1 MCSKEVLET
10 PPWACQMHL
19 NVYSNNPSALMRTS
33 NPSTCSDAGEM
44 SHDNIKFIFAKYSNI
59 KKRAIQEL
67 RSHYFIDIVIFEWL
81 PPSTVGAIFCYV
93 TKSIILHL
101 VTNTVITENNPTMW
115 KNNPIFGCQ
124 EQTY

>member
-1 MCSKEVLET
+1 MQAKCRMIISSLYL
-10 PPWACQMHL
+10 P
-19 NVYSNNPSALMRTS
+19 NIRTS
-33 NPSTCSDAGEM
+33 
-44 SHDNIKFIFAKYSNI
+44 

-81 PPSTVGAIFCYV
+81 PPSTPGAIFCYV

>member
-1 MCSKEVLET
+1 
-10 PPWACQMHL
+10 
-19 NVYSNNPSALMRTS
+19 MRTS